1 MWTPADWDALGETER
16 MAQSEPIHVLVV
28 EDQVRVNETIV
39 DILESR
45 GYRVSSVSSG
55 FAMFD
60 LLRRDGSVAAIV
72 LDALLPGEESEPLV
86 LHAKRLGLAV
96 VLVSG
101 NDGARRLADQHGL
114 PFVLK
119 PFRMQRLFD
128 AIELAI
134 SSRKAG

>member
-1 MWTPADWDALGETER
+1 
-16 MAQSEPIHVLVV
+16 
-28 EDQVRVNETIV
+28 
-39 DILESR
+39 
-45 GYRVSSVSSG
+45 
-55 FAMFD
+55 
-60 LLRRDGSVAAIV
+60 V

-101 NDGARRLADQHGL
+101 ADGARRLADQHGL

-128 AIELAI
+128 AIDLAI
-134 SSRKAG
+134 SSRRVG